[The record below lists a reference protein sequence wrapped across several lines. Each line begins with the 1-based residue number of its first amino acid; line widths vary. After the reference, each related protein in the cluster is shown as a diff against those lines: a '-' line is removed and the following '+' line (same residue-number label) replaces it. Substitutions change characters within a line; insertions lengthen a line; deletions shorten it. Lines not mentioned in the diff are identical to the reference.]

1 MMLVTPAARGLVPLL
16 PCLCRAWARA
26 RASNLLPLADLS
38 LYPDPVRP
46 MELLIS
52 LLTLEW
58 DILHVL
64 VDCVEL
70 EAAESFLLEDKLL
83 SWEVFLVTVQLFL
96 RRGWF
101 TTNL

>member
-1 MMLVTPAARGLVPLL
+1 
-16 PCLCRAWARA
+16 
-26 RASNLLPLADLS
+26 
-38 LYPDPVRP
+38 

-58 DILHVL
+58 DILQVL
-64 VDCVEL
+64 VDWVEL
-70 EAAESFLLEDKLL
+70 EVAESFLLEDKLL